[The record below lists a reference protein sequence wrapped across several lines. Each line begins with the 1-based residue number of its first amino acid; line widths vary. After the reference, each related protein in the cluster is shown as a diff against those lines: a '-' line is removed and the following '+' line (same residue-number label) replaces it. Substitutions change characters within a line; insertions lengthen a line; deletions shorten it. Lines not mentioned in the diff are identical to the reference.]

1 MDLDQ
6 LLGIDASNP
15 VTRRARHQSE
25 ADDRLIADLVQRR
38 KDLGLSQADVAER
51 MDISQGA
58 LSRIESGVRDP
69 HVSTL
74 RRYAVAVEATI
85 EHFVVAD
92 DIGRARASR
101 MARAFA
107 QSAPTKSPSV
117 WRNPAVSTKSPWNEI
132 IRSTHRD
139 RVSGA

>member
-6 LLGIDASNP
+6 LLGIDADNP

-38 KDLGLSQADVAER
+38 NDLGLSQADVAER

-69 HVSTL
+69 HLSTL

-85 EHFVVAD
+85 EHVVVAD

-107 QSAPTKSPSV
+107 QSAPTRSASG
-117 WRNPAVSTKSPWNEI
+117 WQETADSTASPWNEI

-139 RVSGA
+139 RVSIA